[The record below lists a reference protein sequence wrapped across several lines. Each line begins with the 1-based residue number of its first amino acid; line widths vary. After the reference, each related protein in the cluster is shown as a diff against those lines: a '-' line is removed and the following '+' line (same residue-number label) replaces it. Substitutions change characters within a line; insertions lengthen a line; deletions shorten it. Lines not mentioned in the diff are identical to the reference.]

1 MGALIGALP
10 IEGGT
15 IEYKGTPPHSM
26 TRHDIAMTVA
36 VVAQADEAGLPLPVR
51 NSVAL
56 GRLPFRR
63 GYAAIESAEDARRV
77 EEALQTTNLTHKK
90 ACLTTELSDGE
101 RQRVAITRALAQDT
115 DFLLLDEP
123 GNTSI

>member
-1 MGALIGALP
+1 
-10 IEGGT
+10 
-15 IEYKGTPPHSM
+15 M

-77 EEALQTTNLTHKK
+77 EEALQATNLTHKK
-90 ACLTTELSDGE
+90 ACLTTELSGSE
-101 RQRVAITRALAQDT
+101 RKRVAITRALAQDT

-123 GNTSI
+123 TNHLDLKIQLDLLELIKNAG

>member
-1 MGALIGALP
+1 
-10 IEGGT
+10 
-15 IEYKGTPPHSM
+15 M

-63 GYAAIESAEDARRV
+63 GYAAIENAEDARRV

-90 ACLTTELSDGE
+90 ARLTTELSDGE

-123 GNTSI
+123 TNHPDLKIQLDLLELIKNAG